1 MKLAKTSGTALA
13 ATAAALMMS
22 GTITTTAQ
30 AHEGDVACY
39 GVTACKGH
47 SACKTA
53 GNACKGQNACKG
65 HGFIKMSKEQCEAIG
80 GSLTEKKEEKK

>member
-1 MKLAKTSGTALA
+1 MKLAKTSGAALA
-13 ATAAALMMS
+13 ATAAAMLMS
-22 GTITTTAQ
+22 GTVTTTVS

-53 GNACKGQNACKG
+53 GNACKGQNSCKG
-65 HGFIKMSKEQCEAIG
+65 QGFVKLSKQQCSDVG
-80 GSLTEKKEEKK
+80 GSLEPKAKK

>member
-1 MKLAKTSGTALA
+1 MKLAKTSGAALA
-13 ATAAALMMS
+13 VAAAALMMS
-22 GTITTTAQ
+22 GTVSTTVS

-65 HGFIKMSKEQCEAIG
+65 MGFVKMSKTQCADIG
-80 GSLTEKKEEKK
+80 GSLTAKKS